1 MPARHRDFGYPNLPD
16 FIYWDT
22 SYISALYLTFLPSYR
37 IYNRQCLA
45 FARRIVT
52 SDVISV
58 TSDWCLNESV
68 HLVIQNRLQ
77 RETNAYNAQHHANL
91 STEQLLKQ
99 QNPSI
104 IKNFLSEINNVRQ
117 TIENVCEIFL
127 PEVHVTDLAFD
138 IINNYYLRPTDAY
151 HIATAQSYGITSFA
165 AIDRDFLRVDGIE
178 VFTCLPP

>member
-1 MPARHRDFGYPNLPD
+1 MPARHRDFGYTGLPD

-22 SYISALYLTFLPSYR
+22 SFIGGLYLNFLPTYR
-37 IYNRQCLA
+37 RHNHQCLA
-45 FARRIVT
+45 FVNRIFA

-77 RETNAYNAQHHANL
+77 RETNAYNAQHHSNL
-91 STEQLLKQ
+91 STEQFKQ

-104 IKNFLSEINNVRQ
+104 IKDFLSEINNVRQ
-117 TIENVCEIFL
+117 TIENVCEILL
-127 PEVHVTDLAFD
+127 PEVHVTDRAFD
-138 IINNYYLRPTDAY
+138 IINNYYIRPTDAY

-178 VFTCLPP
+178 VFTCLPS